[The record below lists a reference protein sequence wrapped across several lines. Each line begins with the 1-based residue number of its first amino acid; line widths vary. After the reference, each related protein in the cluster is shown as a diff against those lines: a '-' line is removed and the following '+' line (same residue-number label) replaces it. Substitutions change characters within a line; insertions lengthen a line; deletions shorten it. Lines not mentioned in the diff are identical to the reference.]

1 MTLRPSRFRL
11 LLAGV
16 LACAS
21 AGLARADYNV
31 LGACAYVDREFDAGG
46 FTGVEPVLPVRL
58 ADVQVIDGTKVIGQG
73 VTDSAGAFSFFV
85 IDNRTRNIYVR
96 CLANHQTST
105 GVPVQV
111 RSGTSSS
118 TVWAV
123 RGPTLSNHSPTQNVN
138 AGTLVAVAG
147 SGGEPF
153 NLYDNALN
161 AAQYLNFLRGGEAP
175 APLLAVQYN
184 ITNPNLSSYDGTAVV
199 QANNGG
205 YDDTV
210 VLHEIGHYVVDHFS
224 RSDSPGGTHHLSD
237 CNQDLRL
244 AFDEGHATY
253 FGNSVRRFLGL
264 PHSSTYVRTTG
275 QAGPGNLQF
284 SFDVE
289 TQQPFV
295 CFGATSETT
304 VYAAL
309 WDIGDGPTTTD
320 DTPGGDESWDLLQ
333 GLDASVFRVMNV
345 AIPQATNISLE
356 DFWDGWFSP
365 AVANGHHSEML
376 GIFEHLG
383 VEYETDPFEPNDTV
397 SEAKLI
403 VPGPPTHHLTFFA
416 DRNGDFVGEPD
427 PDVFAFDAVGGS
439 SYTIETLNLLGAA
452 DTALTLLAADGVTV
466 LASNDNR
473 TAGDSSSLIAYTP
486 AAGGRLYVRSD
497 HAPGLG
503 IHGSY
508 DFRVAGAAVGTDAD
522 GDGFPS
528 TVDCDDSNPA
538 IHPGAIEICNGVDDN
553 CDGNI
558 DEGFDQ
564 DGDGYTSCAGDCNNV
579 NPAIH
584 PGAVEICNGI
594 DDNCNGLV
602 DEGGFP
608 DTDGD
613 GVPDC
618 IDPDDDNDGVPDA
631 SDCAPLSYLAATV
644 PGEVREQVVSPSA
657 GLLHVTWDQVPSASV
672 YNVYRASV
680 PFEGPKN
687 YAGGCLL
694 AESPAPQFDDA
705 AIPPAGTF
713 FYYIEVGAN
722 LCGQGDPGNASDG
735 TPRSLGTACPSQGH
749 DTDGDGVADLVD
761 TCPLVADPAQA
772 DPDRDGRGTACD
784 NCPSV
789 ANPTQADG
797 DHNGV
802 GDACQDADG
811 DGFPVSVD
819 CNDGDPAI
827 HPGATEV
834 FNGLDD
840 DCDGFVDDV
849 TEVLT
854 ITLATWQA
862 SSSRL
867 TVEATTNYPAGS
879 VTLSVTG
886 FGPMTYVAAQNLYRL
901 VAQPVANPGSVTVT
915 STAGGSAQKP
925 VTPL

>member
-1 MTLRPSRFRL
+1 MRLGPGRIPL
-11 LLAGV
+11 LLLGFV
-16 LACAS
+16 TLAPAS
-21 AGLARADYNV
+21 LVRADYIV
-31 LGACAYVDREFDAGG
+31 SGACAYVDREFDASG
-46 FTGVEPVLPVRL
+46 FTGVEPVLPVRQ
-58 ADVQVIDGTKVIGQG
+58 ADVQVIDGTRVIGQG
-73 VTDSAGAFSFFV
+73 VTDPTGGFSFPV
-85 IDNRTRNIYVR
+85 ADNKTRSIYVR
-96 CLANHQTST
+96 CLANHQTTT

-111 RSGTSSS
+111 RSGTTSS
-118 TVWAV
+118 TVWAM
-123 RGPTLSNHSPTQNVN
+123 RGPTLSNHPPTQNVN

-147 SGGEPF
+147 SGGEAF

-161 AAQYLNFLRGGEAP
+161 AAQYLNYLRGGEAP
-175 APLLAVQYN
+175 TPLLAIQYS
-184 ITNPNLSSYDGTAVV
+184 IANPNLSSYDGTAVI

-253 FGNSVRRFLGL
+253 FGNSVRRYFGF

-309 WDIGDGPTTTD
+309 WDIGDGPATTD
-320 DTPGGDESWDLLQ
+320 DTPGSDESWDLLQ
-333 GLDASVFRVMNV
+333 GLDPSVFRVMNV
-345 AIPQATNISLE
+345 AIPSMTNISLE

-365 AVANGHHSEML
+365 AVANGHHAEL
-376 GIFEHLG
+376 LAIFEHLG
-383 VEYETDPFEPNDTV
+383 VDYATDSFEPNDSV
-397 SEAKLI
+397 SEAPVL
-403 VPGPPTHHLTFFA
+403 VPGPLTHHLTFFA

-439 SYTIETLNLLGAA
+439 TYTIETLNLLSAA
-452 DTALTLLAADGVTV
+452 DTLLTLLATDGVTV

-473 TAGDSSSLIAYTP
+473 AAGDASSLISYTP
-486 AAGGRLYVRSD
+486 ASNGRLYLRSE
-497 HAPGLG
+497 HAAGLG

-508 DFRVAGAAVGTDAD
+508 DLRVAGAATGTDAD

-528 TVDCDDSNPA
+528 SIDCNDMNPS
-538 IHPGAIEICNGVDDN
+538 IHPGATEICNGVDDN
-553 CDGNI
+553 CDGTI
-558 DEGFDQ
+558 DEGFDK
-564 DGDGYTSCAGDCNNV
+564 DGDGWTTCAGDCNDV

-584 PGAVEICNGI
+584 PGATELCNGI
-594 DDNCNGLV
+594 DDNCNGVV

-613 GVPDC
+613 GIPDC
-618 IDPDDDNDGVPDA
+618 VDPDDDNDGVPDTV
-631 SDCAPLSYLAATV
+631 DCAPLSYLAATT
-644 PGEVREQVVSPSA
+644 PGEVHEQVASPSS
-657 GLLHVTWDQVPSASV
+657 GLLRVSWDQVPSASV
-672 YNVYRASV
+672 YNVYRSNV
-680 PFEGPKN
+680 PMEGARN
-687 YAGGCLL
+687 FAAGCLL

-713 FYYIEVGAN
+713 FYYVEVGAN
-722 LCGQGDPGNASDG
+722 QCGQGDPGTASDG
-735 TPRSLGTACPSQGH
+735 TPHQLGAACPVQGH
-749 DTDGDGVADLVD
+749 DTDGDGVPDLVD
-761 TCPLVADPAQA
+761 TCPLVADPTQA

-784 NCPSV
+784 NCPLV
-789 ANPTQADG
+789 PNPTQADG

-811 DGFPVSVD
+811 DGYPVSTD
-819 CNDGDPAI
+819 CNDADPSI
-827 HPGATEV
+827 HPGAVEV

-840 DCDGFVDDV
+840 DCDGLVDDV
-849 TEVLT
+849 VEVVT
-854 ITLATWQA
+854 VTLATWQA

-867 TVEATTNYPAGS
+867 TVEATTNYPPGS

-886 FGPMTYVAAQNLYRL
+886 FGSMSYVAAQNLYRL
-901 VAQPVANPGSVTVT
+901 IAQPVANPGSVTVT
-915 STAGGSAQKP
+915 STAGGSATKP